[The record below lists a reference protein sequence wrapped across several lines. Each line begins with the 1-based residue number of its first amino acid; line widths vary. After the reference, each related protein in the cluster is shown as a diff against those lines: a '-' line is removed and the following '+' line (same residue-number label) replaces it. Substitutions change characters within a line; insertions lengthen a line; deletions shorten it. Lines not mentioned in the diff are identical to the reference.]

1 VNLTVRR
8 ALVSATV
15 PVVLLALAGCGGDDT
30 SVAKAS
36 SSSTSASTASPSD
49 STGSAGSAGSTSSG
63 EPVTG
68 EAFAAVLKSALDN
81 ATTAKLSMDLG
92 GSGGSAEG
100 EADYTKSPPELA
112 MTMKLPELGGDVE
125 VRMVAGTMY
134 MKSAS
139 FGDKWVSASLDDP
152 ISPLGSLGGL
162 FDMTKDLQAFA
173 DAVTSA
179 TRASDDVDGETLERY
194 TATVDTQKLLASM
207 PALSS
212 AAGSLP
218 KTMTQEW
225 WFDDDGLIR
234 KFSGGFGTSEMT
246 MTFSDWGDNVSI
258 GAPPADEVTSM
269 PGTSASS

>member
-1 VNLTVRR
+1 MTVRR

-15 PVVLLALAGCGGDDT
+15 PVVLLALAGCGDDT

-49 STGSAGSAGSTSSG
+49 SGSGGSAGSAGSG
-63 EPVTG
+63 APVTG
-68 EAFAAVLKSALDN
+68 EAFAAVLKSALDK

-92 GSGGSAEG
+92 GSAGSAEG

-112 MTMKLPELGGDVE
+112 MTMKLAELGGDVE

-152 ISPLGSLGGL
+152 SSPLGSLGGL

-179 TRASDDVDGETLERY
+179 TRASDDVDGETLEHY

-218 KTMTQEW
+218 ETMTQEW

-234 KFSGGFGTSEMT
+234 KISGGFGASDMT
-246 MTFSDWGDNVSI
+246 MTFSDWGDDVSI
-258 GAPPADEVTSM
+258 EAPPADEVTSM
-269 PGTSASS
+269 PGTSSSS